1 MASDSLDS
9 VKPKAEREPT
19 LFEMEKPG
27 DAAELAADLN
37 LRREYS
43 EANLY
48 LGTSSF
54 TADGWA
60 GSFYPKGMQPR
71 EYLSHYAKTFRTVE
85 IDSTF
90 YATPSEATVLN
101 WYQRTPADFVFAVKV
116 PQVITHEKVLQ
127 DCDREFEEFKSRM
140 ELLGEKLGPVLF
152 QFPFFSGK
160 HFRNVNEFV
169 RRLELFLKKT
179 QDTGWKIAIEIRN
192 DKLLDGALREMLR
205 ERNVAL
211 ALTDTSF
218 LPRPWEMTA
227 KYELMTAD
235 FVYVRWLGDRKDIE
249 KKTATWDKTVV
260 DRREDLRN
268 WVELFRQFMKRD
280 VKVYAYAN
288 NHYAGNGPNTVRLF
302 WDMWKR

>member
-37 LRREYS
+37 LQREYS

-127 DCDREFEEFKSRM
+127 DCGQEFDEFKSRM

-160 HFRNVNEFV
+160 QFRNVNEFV
-169 RRLELFLKKT
+169 RRLESFLKKA
-179 QDTGWKIAIEIRN
+179 QGTGWKIAIEIRN
-192 DKLLDGALREMLR
+192 EKLLDGALRGMLR

-227 KYELMTAD
+227 KCELMTAD
-235 FVYVRWLGDRKDIE
+235 FVYVRWLGNRKDIE
-249 KKTATWDKTVV
+249 KQTTTWDKTVV

-302 WDMWKR
+302 WDMWKG

>member
-1 MASDSLDS
+1 
-9 VKPKAEREPT
+9 VKPKADREPT
-19 LFEMEKPG
+19 LFEMDKVG
-27 DAAELAADLN
+27 DAAELTAGLGVQ
-37 LRREYS
+37 REYS

-60 GSFYPKGMQPR
+60 GTFYPKGKQPR
-71 EYLSHYAKTFRTVE
+71 GYLSHYAKTFRTVE

-90 YATPSEATVLN
+90 YVTPSETTVLN
-101 WYQRTPADFVFAVKV
+101 WYERTPADFVFAVKV
-116 PQVITHEKVLQ
+116 PQVITHEKVLH
-127 DCDREFEEFKSRM
+127 DCDKEFEEFKSRM
-140 ELLGEKLGPVLF
+140 KLLGEKLGPVLF

-160 HFRNVNEFV
+160 QFRNVNEFV
-169 RRLELFLKKT
+169 RRLELFLKKARN
-179 QDTGWKIAIEIRN
+179 TGWEIAIEIRN
-192 DKLLDGALREMLR
+192 EKLLDGALTGMLR
-205 ERNVAL
+205 ENNVAL

-227 KYELMTAD
+227 KRDLVTAD
-235 FVYVRWLGDRKDIE
+235 FVYVRWLGNRKDIE
-249 KKTATWDKTVV
+249 KQTTTWDKTVV
-260 DRREDLRN
+260 DRTEDLGH

-302 WDMWKR
+302 WDMWKG

>member
-43 EANLY
+43 QANLY

-90 YATPSEATVLN
+90 YATPSETTLLN
-101 WYQRTPADFVFAVKV
+101 WYERTPADFVFAAKV
-116 PQVITHEKVLQ
+116 PQVITREKMLQ
-127 DCDREFEEFKSRM
+127 DCDE
-140 ELLGEKLGPVLF
+140 
-152 QFPFFSGK
+152 
-160 HFRNVNEFV
+160 
-169 RRLELFLKKT
+169 
-179 QDTGWKIAIEIRN
+179 
-192 DKLLDGALREMLR
+192 
-205 ERNVAL
+205 
-211 ALTDTSF
+211 
-218 LPRPWEMTA
+218 
-227 KYELMTAD
+227 
-235 FVYVRWLGDRKDIE
+235 DIE
-249 KKTATWDKTVV
+249 K
-260 DRREDLRN
+260 LRN
-268 WVELFRQFMKRD
+268 NSKRRT
-280 VKVYAYAN
+280 N
-288 NHYAGNGPNTVRLF
+288 SF
-302 WDMWKR
+302 

>member
-1 MASDSLDS
+1 MVSNSLGT

-60 GSFYPKGMQPR
+60 GTFYPKGKQPR
-71 EYLSHYAKTFRTVE
+71 GYLSHYAKTFRTVE

-90 YATPSEATVLN
+90 YATPSETTVLN

-127 DCDREFEEFKSRM
+127 DCDQEFEKFKSRM
-140 ELLGEKLGPVLF
+140 ELLGEKLGPVLL

-169 RRLELFLKKT
+169 RRLELFLKKA
-179 QDTGWKIAIEIRN
+179 QNTGWEIAIEIRN
-192 DKLLDGALREMLR
+192 EKLLAGALRGVLR
-205 ERNVAL
+205 GRNGARLL
-211 ALTDTSF
+211 AG
-218 LPRPWEMTA
+218 TA
-227 KYELMTAD
+227 
-235 FVYVRWLGDRKDIE
+235 
-249 KKTATWDKTVV
+249 
-260 DRREDLRN
+260 
-268 WVELFRQFMKRD
+268 
-280 VKVYAYAN
+280 
-288 NHYAGNGPNTVRLF
+288 
-302 WDMWKR
+302 

>member
-1 MASDSLDS
+1 MDK
-9 VKPKAEREPT
+9 V
-19 LFEMEKPG
+19 G
-27 DAAELAADLN
+27 DAAELTSDLN
-37 LRREYS
+37 VQREYS

-71 EYLSHYAKTFRTVE
+71 GYLSHYAKIFRTVE

-101 WYQRTPADFVFAVKV
+101 WYERTPADFVFAVKV

-127 DCDREFEEFKSRM
+127 DCDKEFEEFKSRM
-140 ELLGEKLGPVLF
+140 ELLGEKLGPILF
-152 QFPFFSGK
+152 QFPYLSRK
-160 HFRNVNEFV
+160 QFRNVNEFV

-179 QDTGWKIAIEIRN
+179 QDIGWKFAVEIRN
-192 DKLLDGALREMLR
+192 EKLLDGALTEMLR
-205 ERNVAL
+205 EHNVAL

-227 KYELMTAD
+227 KCDLVTAD
-235 FVYVRWLGDRKDIE
+235 FVYVRLLGNRKDIE
-249 KKTATWDKTVV
+249 KQTTTWDKTVV
-260 DRREDLRN
+260 DRTEDLAN
-268 WVELFRQFMKRD
+268 WVQLFRQFMKRD
-280 VKVYAYAN
+280 LKVYAYAN
-288 NHYAGNGPNTVRLF
+288 NHYAGNGPNTLKLF
-302 WDMWKR
+302 WDMWNS

>member
-1 MASDSLDS
+1 
-9 VKPKAEREPT
+9 VKPKTDREPT
-19 LFEMEKPG
+19 LFEMDRLGE
-27 DAAELAADLN
+27 AAELAGELN
-37 LRREYS
+37 VERKYS

-54 TADGWA
+54 TADGWS

-71 EYLSHYAKTFRTVE
+71 GYLSHYAKTFRTVE

-127 DCDREFEEFKSRM
+127 DCDQEFEEFKTRM
-140 ELLGEKLGPVLF
+140 ELLGEKLGPILF
-152 QFPFFSGK
+152 QFPYFSGK
-160 HFRNVNEFV
+160 YLRNVNGFV

-179 QDTGWKIAIEIRN
+179 QGIGWKVAIEIRN
-192 DKLLDGALREMLR
+192 DKLLDGTLTDMLR
-205 ERNVAL
+205 EHHVAL

-227 KYELMTAD
+227 KCDLVTAD
-235 FVYVRWLGDRKDIE
+235 FVYVRWLGNRKDIE
-249 KKTATWDKTVV
+249 KQTTTWDKTVV
-260 DRREDLRN
+260 DRTEDLVN
-268 WVELFRQFMKRD
+268 WVVLFRQFMKRD
-280 VKVYAYAN
+280 LKVYAYAN

-302 WDMWKR
+302 WDMWNM

>member
-1 MASDSLDS
+1 M
-9 VKPKAEREPT
+9 
-19 LFEMEKPG
+19 
-27 DAAELAADLN
+27 
-37 LRREYS
+37 
-43 EANLY
+43 
-48 LGTSSF
+48 
-54 TADGWA
+54 
-60 GSFYPKGMQPR
+60 
-71 EYLSHYAKTFRTVE
+71 
-85 IDSTF
+85 
-90 YATPSEATVLN
+90 
-101 WYQRTPADFVFAVKV
+101 FAVKV

-127 DCDREFEEFKSRM
+127 DCGQEFDEFKSRM

-160 HFRNVNEFV
+160 QFRNVNEFV
-169 RRLELFLKKT
+169 RRLESFLKKA
-179 QDTGWKIAIEIRN
+179 QGTGWKIAIEIRN
-192 DKLLDGALREMLR
+192 EKLLDGALRGMLR

-227 KYELMTAD
+227 KCELMSAD
-235 FVYVRWLGDRKDIE
+235 FVYVRWLGNRKDIE
-249 KKTATWDKTVV
+249 KQTTTWDKTVV

-302 WDMWKR
+302 WDMWKG

>member
-1 MASDSLDS
+1 MKLKTD
-9 VKPKAEREPT
+9 REPT
-19 LFEMEKPG
+19 LFEMDKVG
-27 DAAELAADLN
+27 QAAELAAELN
-37 LRREYS
+37 VERKYS

-71 EYLSHYAKTFRTVE
+71 GYLSHYAKTFRTVE

-101 WYQRTPADFVFAVKV
+101 WYERTPVDFVFAVKV

-127 DCDREFEEFKSRM
+127 DCGQELDEFKSRM

-160 HFRNVNEFV
+160 QFRNVNEFV
-169 RRLELFLKKT
+169 RRLESFLKKA
-179 QDTGWKIAIEIRN
+179 QGTGWKIAIEIRN
-192 DKLLDGALREMLR
+192 EKLLDGALRGMLR

-227 KYELMTAD
+227 KCELMTAD
-235 FVYVRWLGDRKDIE
+235 FVYVRWLGNRKDIE
-249 KKTATWDKTVV
+249 KQTTTWDKTVV

-302 WDMWKR
+302 WDMWKG

>member
-1 MASDSLDS
+1 
-9 VKPKAEREPT
+9 VKLKTDREPT
-19 LFEMEKPG
+19 LFEMDKVG
-27 DAAELAADLN
+27 QAAELAAELN
-37 LRREYS
+37 VERKYS

-71 EYLSHYAKTFRTVE
+71 GYLSHYAKTFRTVE

-101 WYQRTPADFVFAVKV
+101 WYERTPVDFVFAVKV

-127 DCDREFEEFKSRM
+127 DCDKEFEQFKTRM
-140 ELLGEKLGPVLF
+140 ELLGEKLGPILF
-152 QFPFFSGK
+152 QFPYFSGK
-160 HFRNVNEFV
+160 HFRNVNGFV
-169 RRLELFLKKT
+169 RRLELFLTKT
-179 QDTGWKIAIEIRN
+179 QGVGWKVAIEIRN
-192 DKLLDGALREMLR
+192 PKLLDDTLMDMLR
-205 ERNVAL
+205 EHHVAL

-227 KYELMTAD
+227 KCDLVTAD
-235 FVYVRWLGDRKDIE
+235 FVYVRWLGNRKDIE
-249 KKTATWDKTVV
+249 KQTTTWDKTVV
-260 DRREDLRN
+260 DRTEDLVN

-280 VKVYAYAN
+280 LKVYAYAN

-302 WDMWKR
+302 WDMWNM

>member
-1 MASDSLDS
+1 
-9 VKPKAEREPT
+9 VKPKTVREPT
-19 LFEMEKPG
+19 LFEMDKVG
-27 DAAELAADLN
+27 DAAELTTDLDVQ
-37 LRREYS
+37 REYS
-43 EANLY
+43 QANLY

-60 GSFYPKGMQPR
+60 GSFYPKGMQPHG
-71 EYLSHYAKTFRTVE
+71 YLAHYAKTFRTVE

-101 WYQRTPADFVFAVKV
+101 WHERTPGDFVFAVKV

-127 DCDREFEEFKSRM
+127 DCDEEFEEFKSRM
-140 ELLGEKLGPVLF
+140 ELLGEKLGSILF
-152 QFPFFSGK
+152 QFPYFSGK
-160 HFRNVNEFV
+160 HFRTVNEFV

-179 QDTGWKIAIEIRN
+179 QDTNCKVAIEIRN
-192 DKLLDGALREMLR
+192 EKLLDGTLTEILRGN
-205 ERNVAL
+205 NVAL

-227 KYELMTAD
+227 KCDLVTAD
-235 FVYVRWLGDRKDIE
+235 FVYVRWLGNRKDIE
-249 KKTATWDKTVV
+249 KQTTTWDKTVV
-260 DRREDLRN
+260 DRTEDLAN

-302 WDMWKR
+302 CDMWKRSLRSQ